1 MNIKRFNDFI
11 LEFKENEQNTPT
23 LYKDENIEIKVAK
36 TFDSVK
42 LQNQNTHWC
51 SSSKQGFYVHNKTAN
66 MYRIN
71 FKDGYKLRLTWDYI
85 TQNASE
91 LGGYSGGTHWGQG
104 GIVNGENKFYSVMR
118 PEDDSEPFLFDYKRN
133 DDRKEMVD
141 RIESIPQKAQDAIH
155 KYQKNNSIEKSENLN
170 KMYQEIQKI
179 KLKYIEE
186 TDDKSEFIG
195 IVDYLGN
202 TYKVI
207 FNFINKSWEKVYI
220 QTKNKDNK
228 SLAMIFKNNMAKVYG
243 NNELNNYLIDKFKE
257 LAKSK
262 SINIEY
268 KHNEEDEED

>member
-1 MNIKRFNDFI
+1 MNIKRFNNFI

-23 LYKDENIEIKVAK
+23 LYKDENVEVKVAK

-42 LQNQNTHWC
+42 LQNKNTHWC
-51 SSSKQGFYVHNKTAN
+51 SSSKQGFYGHNKTAN

-85 TQNASE
+85 TQKASA

-118 PEDDSEPFLFDYKRN
+118 PEDDSEPFLFDYTKN
-133 DDRKEMVD
+133 DDRKEMVN

-186 TDDKSEFIG
+186 TDDSNEFIG
-195 IVDYLGN
+195 IVNYLGN
-202 TYKVI
+202 TYKIYFEFNYPNSNYGTKVKI
-207 FNFINKSWEKVYI
+207 F
-220 QTKNKDNK
+220 TKNNNNNK
-228 SLAMIFKNNMAKVYG
+228 SLGDVFKNNMAKV
-243 NNELNNYLIDKFKE
+243 
-257 LAKSK
+257 
-262 SINIEY
+262 
-268 KHNEEDEED
+268 

>member
-1 MNIKRFNDFI
+1 MNIKRFNKFI
-11 LEFKENEQNTPT
+11 LEFKENEHNTPT
-23 LYKDENIEIKVAK
+23 LYKDENLEIKVAK
-36 TFDSVK
+36 TFDSAK
-42 LQNQNTHWC
+42 LQNQNTNWC
-51 SSSKQGFYVHNKTAN
+51 SSSKQGFYTHNKTAN

-85 TQNASE
+85 TQKASE
-91 LGGYSGGTHWGQG
+91 LGAYSGGTHWGQG
-104 GIVNGENKFYSVMR
+104 GVVDGVQKFYSVMR
-118 PEDDSEPFLFDYKRN
+118 PEDDSEPFLFDYKKN
-133 DDRKEMVD
+133 DGRKEMID
-141 RIESIPQKAQDAIH
+141 RIESIPQKAQDIIH

-202 TYKVI
+202 NYRVI
-207 FNFINKSWEKVYI
+207 FNFINKNWEKVNI
-220 QTKNKDNK
+220 QIENKDNK

-243 NNELNNYLIDKFKE
+243 NNELNNYLINKFKE

-262 SINIEY
+262 SINIKY
-268 KHNEEDEED
+268 KHEDEEY

>member
-51 SSSKQGFYVHNKTAN
+51 SSSKQGFYGHNKTAN

-268 KHNEEDEED
+268 KEDEEDEED

>member
-42 LQNQNTHWC
+42 LQNQNTNWC
-51 SSSKQGFYVHNKTAN
+51 SSSKQGFYGHNKTAN

-104 GIVNGENKFYSVMR
+104 GVVNGENKFYSVMR

-202 TYKVI
+202 NYRVI
-207 FNFINKSWEKVYI
+207 FNFINKNWEKVNI
-220 QTKNKDNK
+220 QIENKDNK

-243 NNELNNYLIDKFKE
+243 NNELNNYLINKFKE

-262 SINIEY
+262 SINIKY
-268 KHNEEDEED
+268 KHEDEEY

>member
-42 LQNQNTHWC
+42 LQNQNTNWC
-51 SSSKQGFYVHNKTAN
+51 SSSKQGFYGHNKTAN

-268 KHNEEDEED
+268 KEDEEDEED

>member
-23 LYKDENIEIKVAK
+23 LYKDENVEIKVAK

-51 SSSKQGFYVHNKTAN
+51 SSSKQGFYGHNKTAN

-85 TQNASE
+85 TQKASE

-104 GIVNGENKFYSVMR
+104 GIVNGENKFYNVMR

-141 RIESIPQKAQDAIH
+141 RIESIPQKAQEAMH